1 MKKGLAIVLS
11 LLLILSY
18 GLTPLG
24 ASAASSSSVKTV
36 YSPKYLVHYGGV
48 KYAKKKLTYP
58 KSVKVKLSNGKY
70 AYRSVKWSKVSFD
83 KKYIGK
89 KQKIKGDVYGTS
101 KNAYWYVKV
110 KNYPAKV
117 LAPNVMTVGKNQ
129 PANLPTRLST
139 IFEGG
144 QRYSYPLKWSKVST
158 ASFGTK
164 NLTYS
169 TVGRNLEI
177 YGAAKLKVSD
187 VVQSMQKYYLV
198 SYGKK
203 IRATGK
209 ILYEAKGVKS
219 YLVITDK
226 KTGEST
232 KMYLKLDKK
241 GHYYVTSQELAPG
254 DYTVYIL
261 SGSKKT
267 KSVSITIKKPIT
279 EPTDEQKREL
289 LQKLLLV
296 VNVSNP
302 LLSDIEFPEVDGV
315 SFSVDSDNSAVSSSG
330 KVMRG
335 ATDQTVNFAIKAT
348 FGGVTESKSFS
359 NILVPRKDLSDEELI
374 DFTLQN
380 FTIANPLKTNITLP
394 TAEGISFSLISSNE
408 AVVSSNGIVK
418 RGMEDKQVDLTLR
431 ATKGSLTKTKNFPN
445 ILVPKVDNATDSLLQ
460 DYLDKLDIKSPV
472 TKNIVLP
479 ALPGATV
486 SITSTK
492 PSVISDTGVVTRG
505 MTDQTVSI
513 VVSVTKDGIT
523 KSRDFWNLNVPKRD
537 DATAISL
544 QDYLDK
550 LTIDNPLT
558 KDLMLTPPEG
568 ATLAISS
575 SNTNVVSNAGKV
587 TRGLTDQT
595 VSLTISVSKDD
606 VVKTRT
612 FSNIKVPQR
621 DGVTEEALQAYLDA
635 LVIANPLTTNLSLP
649 SLDGGTVTISSSDT
663 KVVSN
668 AGVVTRGDANQTVS
682 LTIIVAKDGKSKSK
696 VFSNILV
703 PKRDV
708 TTGELLDLYLAGLS
722 INSPLTADLSLTPP
736 AGANLSISASDPSIL
751 SNTGILTRPDADKTI
766 SVTVNV
772 SKDGVTK
779 SRTFSNILVPISLS
793 AELDAALDAIN
804 LNLINLTSNVNLP
817 SSSKGIAVQWT
828 SNNPDVISS
837 DGVVKAALN
846 LQSFSLKASVTKGG
860 ITKTKTFAGSV
871 AADLGLSLKTDI
883 AKIKS
888 SVGTLNVAY
897 NLNLPTSLNGSAI
910 DWTSSAPS
918 LLNNSGVILSDS
930 SATPFT
936 LTAKSGGT
944 TETLNLA
951 IQRPSGGLLSGV
963 VDLLGNVLNP
973 VVNTLASG
981 QGTATLPKSY
991 GGLLGIGARDITGWS
1006 SSHPDLVTI
1015 QGYDLTVKRDDV
1027 DHLVVLYA
1035 DYEGLE
1041 KPVPVLVKIPKR

>member
-209 ILYEAKGVKS
+209 ILYEAKGMKS

-267 KSVSITIKKPIT
+267 KSVTITIKKPIT

-296 VNVSNP
+296 INVSNP

-315 SFSVDSDNSAVSSSG
+315 SFAVDSDNSAVSSSG
-330 KVMRG
+330 KVTRG

-431 ATKGSLTKTKNFPN
+431 ATKGSLTKTKSFPN

-523 KSRDFWNLNVPKRD
+523 KSRDFWNLTVPKQ
-537 DATAISL
+537 DATTDEL
-544 QDYLDK
+544 LDLYLS
-550 LTIDNPLT
+550 
-558 KDLMLTPPEG
+558 G
-568 ATLAISS
+568 
-575 SNTNVVSNAGKV
+575 
-587 TRGLTDQT
+587 
-595 VSLTISVSKDD
+595 LTISS
-606 VVKTRT
+606 
-612 FSNIKVPQR
+612 
-621 DGVTEEALQAYLDA
+621 
-635 LVIANPLTTNLSLP
+635 PLTTNLSL
-649 SLDGGTVTISSSDT
+649 
-663 KVVSN
+663 
-668 AGVVTRGDANQTVS
+668 
-682 LTIIVAKDGKSKSK
+682 
-696 VFSNILV
+696 
-703 PKRDV
+703 
-708 TTGELLDLYLAGLS
+708 
-722 INSPLTADLSLTPP
+722 TPP
-736 AGANLSISASDPSIL
+736 AGVNLSISASDPNIL
-751 SNTGILTRPDADKTI
+751 SNSGILTPPDVDKTI

-772 SKDGVTK
+772 SKDGITK
-779 SRTFSNILVPISLS
+779 SRTFTNILVPLSLS
-793 AELDAALDAIN
+793 AELDAALNAIN
-804 LNLINLTSNVNLP
+804 LNLLNLTGNVNLP

-828 SNNPDVISS
+828 SNNPDVISN
-837 DGVVKAALN
+837 DGVVKGALN
-846 LQSFSLKASVTKGG
+846 LQNFTLKASVTKGG
-860 ITKTKTFAGSV
+860 ITKTKTFAGTV
-871 AADLGLSLKTDI
+871 AANLGLSFKNDI

-888 SVGTLNVAY
+888 SVGTLNVGY
-897 NLNLPTSLNGSAI
+897 NLNLPTSLNGSAVT
-910 DWTSSAPS
+910 WTSSAPS
-918 LLNNSGVILSDS
+918 LLSSTGAILNDS
-930 SATPFT
+930 SSTPFT
-936 LTAKSGGT
+936 LTATSGGT
-944 TETLNLA
+944 SETLNLA
-951 IQRPSGGLLSGV
+951 IQRPNGGLLGGLL
-963 VDLLGNVLNP
+963 DLLGDVLKPVLNGLTGNQDT
-973 VVNTLASG
+973 V
-981 QGTATLPKSY
+981 TLPDKY
-991 GGLLGIGARDITGWS
+991 GGIGLLGIGERKITGWS

-1015 QGYDLTVKRDDV
+1015 QGNNLTLKRDDY
-1027 DHLVVLYA
+1027 DHVVVLYA
-1035 DYEGLE
+1035 NFEGFSN
-1041 KPVPVLVKIPKR
+1041 PVPIIIKVSKR